1 MPSAVPYVLLWTSVS
16 FVCVQA
22 NLAVQEIRLKVANN
36 ELASAEAQLTEKQI
50 EFDKVKAKCDAAM
63 KEKQVLWFSH
73 IKHFLYCI
81 FFKLKIE
88 IVDQLK
94 YHVFQDLLDDA
105 EMCRNKMQAA
115 SALID
120 GLSGEKV
127 RWIEQSKEFK
137 SQINRW
143 VTMKTEFNVE
153 KKYFQGHIKFRG
165 HLYL

>member
-1 MPSAVPYVLLWTSVS
+1 MHCRCKYCDDKNTSLWPYVDLWALLS
-16 FVCVQA
+16 FVYIQA
-22 NLAVQEIRLKVANN
+22 NLAIQESRLRVANN
-36 ELASAEAQLTEKQI
+36 ELGKAEAQLAEKQA

-63 KEKQVLWFSH
+63 KEKQVWFNLS
-73 IKHFLYCI
+73 KTFLILHLLSARNWNCGS
-81 FFKLKIE
+81 LKNC
-88 IVDQLK
+88 
-94 YHVFQDLLDDA
+94 VFQDLLDDA

-143 VTMKTEFNVE
+143 VT
-153 KKYFQGHIKFRG
+153 
-165 HLYL
+165 

>member
-1 MPSAVPYVLLWTSVS
+1 MS

-22 NLAVQEIRLKVANN
+22 NLAIQESRLRVANN
-36 ELASAEAQLTEKQI
+36 ELGKAEAQLADKQA

-63 KEKQVLWFSH
+63 KEKQVWFYLYTT
-73 IKHFLYCI
+73 FLILYLLSARNSNCGP
-81 FFKLKIE
+81 LK
-88 IVDQLK
+88 K
-94 YHVFQDLLDDA
+94 NRVFQDLLDDA

-137 SQINRW
+137 SQINR
-143 VTMKTEFNVE
+143 
-153 KKYFQGHIKFRG
+153 
-165 HLYL
+165 